1 VEIIMQATEKMDSQG
16 KSKWALPFFTI
27 WTGQAFSIFG
37 SQLVHFALIWWLT
50 VKTGSGTVLAMA
62 TIVGILPQILLGPV
76 AGALVDRG
84 NRRVI
89 MMLAD
94 ALVAVATAV
103 LAVLFIFEAVQTW
116 QVYLVLFVRAVAGS
130 FHWPAMA
137 ASTSLMVPRQH
148 LSRVQGANQTLNG
161 GLSIITAP
169 LAALLLDRFSMQVIL
184 GIDIATALLA
194 ILPLFFIA
202 IPQPP
207 ATTSPAERLA
217 AKPSVWSD
225 MRAGF
230 RYVGKWPSLL
240 LILIMATLINLVLTP
255 AFTLLPLL
263 IKGEFGGGAMQLAW
277 VESAGGIGII
287 LGGLLLGIWG
297 GFKRRILTTLV
308 GLVGLGIGT
317 LIIGITPAALL
328 FLVVGAMFLVGFMQP
343 ITNGPLLAVLQAVV
357 APEMQGRVFTLVGSL
372 AAAMSPLGL
381 VIAGPLSDAVGVRAW
396 FIAGGILTG
405 CMGVAGFMIPAILH
419 VEDHRAPAMEDEA
432 ATAVL
437 PPVTLPEAECD

>member
-1 VEIIMQATEKMDSQG
+1 MQPLGSMENGQ

-27 WTGQAFSIFG
+27 WSGQAFSIFG

-50 VKTGSGTVLAMA
+50 VQTGSGTVLAMA
-62 TIVGILPQILLGPV
+62 TIVGILPQIILGPV

-94 ALVAVATAV
+94 GLVAGATAV
-103 LAVLFIFEAVQTW
+103 LAVLFIFDAIQTW

-137 ASTSLMVPRQH
+137 ASTSLMVPKEH

-161 GLSIITAP
+161 GLSIVTAP
-169 LAALLLDRFSMQVIL
+169 LAALLLDRFPMQVIL

-194 ILPLFFIA
+194 ILPLFFIK

-207 ATTSPAERLA
+207 RISSAADKLA
-217 AKPSVWSD
+217 VKPSVWAD

-230 RYVGKWPSLL
+230 RYVGKWPGLL
-240 LILIMATLINLVLTP
+240 LILIMASLINLVLTP

-317 LIIGITPAALL
+317 LMIGFTPASAFL
-328 FLVVGAMFLVGFMQP
+328 LVVAAMFLVGFMQP

-405 CMGVAGFMIPAILH
+405 CMGIAGFMMPAILH
-419 VEDHRAPAMEDEA
+419 IEDRPAPLLDDEIASA
-432 ATAVL
+432 AV
-437 PPVTLPEAECD
+437 PSVSLPEAECD